1 MNPMNAMT
9 QTSSRFQQGLTR
21 LLQSRVADILSYPH
35 GVDRYLEVFNP
46 LWSVKEVR
54 AKVEAVRYLTNDSV
68 TLTLRPNHNWEG
80 FVPGQF
86 VQLSVTIDGKRQT
99 RCYSPANSLHR
110 ADGCIELTAKVHANG
125 FVSRHLRE
133 QLSVGDVVLLSQADG
148 EFALPEERPEQVLLI
163 SGGSG
168 ITPVMSML
176 RTLCDEGFSGPITFL
191 HYANSAA
198 DMIYASELD
207 EIARTH
213 DNVTLVRCF
222 NDEGEQG
229 ELSGLFSR
237 EHLYIAAPE
246 FAQATTFLCGPP
258 PMMAAVEKVWEEDG
272 LAERLHKEQFT
283 LAAPQI
289 ESDSAE
295 GEVRFVQSEKMA
307 INNGAT
313 LLEQAESAG
322 LTPESGCRMGICHA
336 CTCRKT
342 AGDVRD
348 IRTGEISSGEE
359 DIQIC
364 VSVPVGTVTLDI

>member
-1 MNPMNAMT
+1 MNAMT

-46 LWSVKEVR
+46 LWSVNEVR

-80 FVPGQF
+80 FIPGQF
-86 VQLSVTIDGKRQT
+86 VQLSVTINGKRQT

-191 HYANSAA
+191 HYANSTA

-272 LAERLHKEQFT
+272 LVERLHKEQFT